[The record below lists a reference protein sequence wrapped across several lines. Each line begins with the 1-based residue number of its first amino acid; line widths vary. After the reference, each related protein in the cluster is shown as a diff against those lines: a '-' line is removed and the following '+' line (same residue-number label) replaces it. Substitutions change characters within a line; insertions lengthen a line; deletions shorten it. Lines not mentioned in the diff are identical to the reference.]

1 MSKRILILNGSP
13 RLKGNT
19 AMLCDAFTEGAVSAG
34 HSVTRFDLQKLDIHG
49 CLGCVK
55 GGKDPASPC
64 VQKDGMT
71 AIYPAYR
78 DADLIVLAVKPWLT
92 EQLVREIRRTV
103 DPDRQSIVSVAAG
116 VTLAQLAEWLSE
128 ERAMHPA
135 LFRAIPNTAIAVQQ
149 SMTFVAT
156 QCSDKGRIDEVLES
170 VGMSDKKEK
179 MPYELSGGEQQRI
192 AIARAILNKPKMIIA
207 DEPTGNLDPE
217 TADNIVSLLKQ
228 ISLTGTAVVMSTHN
242 LPMLDKYPGVVY
254 QCKDGHLNDVTSEY
268 NKISLT
274 GDE

>member
-1 MSKRILILNGSP
+1 M
-13 RLKGNT
+13 
-19 AMLCDAFTEGAVSAG
+19 F
-34 HSVTRFDLQKLDIHG
+34 
-49 CLGCVK
+49 VK
-55 GGKDPASPC
+55 YKK
-64 VQKDGMT
+64 VN
-71 AIYPAYR
+71 IYQEDVR
-78 DADLIVLAVKPWLT
+78 VLADVDFHVDEGEFIYIIGHVGSGKSSLLKT
-92 EQLVREIRRTV
+92 LYCELDLHEGDEASVLGRNLLRIKRKEI
-103 DPDRQSIVSVAAG
+103 
-116 VTLAQLAEWLSE
+116 
-128 ERAMHPA
+128 PA
-135 LFRAIPNTAIAVQQ
+135 LRKELGIIFQDFQLLHDRSVYKNLQ
-149 SMTFVAT
+149 FVLKAT
-156 QCSDKGRIDEVLES
+156 GWKGKAEMNERIDEVLES

-254 QCKDGHLNDVTSEY
+254 QCKDGHLNDVTGEY